1 MRYDINPFMPR
12 RAYRLP
18 KANIALEGN
27 IANHARDLYRCVF
40 SVKENTLIC
49 PFLFYLLH
57 SPRVCSHT
65 PHARDIYYSMFF
77 DELKLKLNLEDVVHF
92 SVTILGRNAV
102 VIEGVKNVVFS
113 NENQLKARVK
123 KCVVSVS
130 GEGLKIKEIGDGNI
144 LISGVINGVQ
154 YE

>member
-1 MRYDINPFMPR
+1 
-12 RAYRLP
+12 
-18 KANIALEGN
+18 
-27 IANHARDLYRCVF
+27 
-40 SVKENTLIC
+40 
-49 PFLFYLLH
+49 
-57 SPRVCSHT
+57 
-65 PHARDIYYSMFF
+65 MFF
-77 DELKLKLNLEDVVHF
+77 DELKLKLGLGDVVHF

-130 GEGLKIKEIGDGNI
+130 GERLKIKEIGDGNI
-144 LISGVINGVQ
+144 LISGVIGGVQ

>member
-1 MRYDINPFMPR
+1 
-12 RAYRLP
+12 
-18 KANIALEGN
+18 
-27 IANHARDLYRCVF
+27 
-40 SVKENTLIC
+40 
-49 PFLFYLLH
+49 
-57 SPRVCSHT
+57 
-65 PHARDIYYSMFF
+65 MFF

-92 SVTILGRNAV
+92 SVTILGRNAL

-123 KCVVSVS
+123 KCIVSVS
-130 GEGLKIKEIGDGNI
+130 GERLKIKEIGEGNI